1 MFNATDKMAPAFLP
15 FAAPSGDGMAYQM
28 SLTAKPAEMNWAD
41 PFRPDDCV
49 PAHVK
54 QAVIDCLNTN
64 GAHYT
69 FPTGD
74 NDLRVEVAK
83 RAKKLYGLEID
94 GYKNVVISPGSDN
107 LFAFTMRP
115 FLADGEGSEVL
126 MPMPSYSHNFVVP
139 PLFGGVSVAVPTYE
153 EDGFDLRI
161 EEFEKRVTPKTK
173 MVVITNPNN
182 PTGTVYSRET
192 LQKLADFVIEHDLI
206 LIVDQAFE
214 DTCYDGY
221 PMTNAA
227 TLPGMAERTIIF
239 GSLSKGFAM
248 CGFRVAYVIAP
259 EEIARV
265 LQAVS
270 VFFLGAPNTIAQ
282 AGALAALRND
292 AFVEDYRREYM
303 ARADAISAI
312 FDSTPHVSFVK
323 PQGGFFF
330 WVNTSWYGTDQ
341 EVVEYLVREAN
352 VLVSGGSMCG
362 DPDHIRLIFGALKD
376 RQKCLENVQKISD
389 ALKRHPKN
397 KACHSL

>member
-1 MFNATDKMAPAFLP
+1 MFNAIEKMNPAFRP
-15 FAAPSGDGMAYQM
+15 FAAPAGDVMTFQM
-28 SLTAKPAEMNWAD
+28 GLKVRPAEMNWAD
-41 PFRPDDCV
+41 PFRPDDCI
-49 PAHVK
+49 PEHVK
-54 QAVIDCLNTN
+54 QAVIDCLNTT
-64 GAHYT
+64 GGHYT

-115 FLADGEGSEVL
+115 FFTDGEANEVM
-126 MPMPSYSHNFVVP
+126 MPMPSYAHNFVVP
-139 PLFGGVSVAVPTYE
+139 PLFGGISVGVPTYA

-161 EEFEKRVTPKTK
+161 EEFEKRVTPRTK

-192 LQKLADFVIEHDLI
+192 LQKLADFVIQHDLI
-206 LIVDQAFE
+206 MVVDQAFE
-214 DTCYDGY
+214 DTVYDGS
-221 PMTNAA
+221 PMTNIA
-227 TLPGMAERTIIF
+227 TLPGMQERTIVF

-259 EEIARV
+259 EEIARM
-265 LQAVS
+265 LQSIS
-270 VFFLGAPNTIAQ
+270 VFFLGAPNAIAQ

-292 AFVEDYRREYM
+292 GFIEEYRQEYM
-303 ARADAISAI
+303 ARAKAIAAML
-312 FDSTPHVSFVK
+312 DETPHVSYVM

-330 WVNTSWYGTDQ
+330 WINTSWYGTDQ
-341 EVVEYLVREAN
+341 EVVEYLVQEAG
-352 VLVSGGSMCG
+352 VLVSGGSMCA

-376 RQKCLENVQKISD
+376 REACLNNVRKIVE

-397 KACHSL
+397 NA